1 MTPPT
6 NPEFKAP
13 LAPAEDPTTKTVTI
27 KDVAAGRRGRS
38 ALVVDENAAAPEP
51 LEGFQVDD
59 AGHYVEHGWLPLSEM
74 EVDPRVQRPE
84 VPTEI
89 NKIART
95 FMKEALGT
103 ATMWARWDEEAGKF
117 RYFVLDG
124 QQRRAGALLAGYIGD
139 IRVDVHY
146 NLTLPTAA
154 KLFRVLN
161 EKRNVSPVE
170 LFKIARTEGD
180 SNVLAVQKILDDL
193 GIPFGTSKGYSGAA
207 SARRLVARRNGTT
220 NLRWALTQVQ
230 NIYDETRGG
239 GCYDAQVVEAFF
251 WLYDHFGSQVD
262 EENLYAKLASHKK
275 GTDGLVG
282 HAKTIKTVRNG
293 SLAINLIR
301 AIIARYNEGLRSAR
315 RKLPDWTLEPATSS
329 GPNKEKETAAVDA
342 DGGK

>member
-6 NPEFKAP
+6 KPEFRAP
-13 LAPAEDPTTKTVTI
+13 TAPAEDPTIKTVTV
-27 KDVAAGRRGRS
+27 KDMAAGRRGRS
-38 ALVVDENAAAPEP
+38 ALVVDENAAAPES

-59 AGHYVEHGWLPLSEM
+59 VGHYVEHGWLPLSEM
-74 EVDPRVQRPE
+74 EIDSRIQRPE

-103 ATMWARWDEEAGKF
+103 ATVWARWDAETGKF
-117 RYFVLDG
+117 RYFTLDG
-124 QQRRAGALLAGYIGD
+124 QQRRAGALLAGYNGD

-161 EKRNVSPVE
+161 EKRNVSPVQ
-170 LFKIARTEGD
+170 LFEIARTEGD
-180 SNVLAVQKILDDL
+180 PNVLAVQKILDDL
-193 GIPFGTSKGYSGAA
+193 GIPFGTAKGYSGAA
-207 SARRLVARRNGTT
+207 SSRRLVARRNGTT

-230 NIYDETRGG
+230 NIYDETRTG

-262 EENLYAKLASHKK
+262 EENLYAKLASHKN
-275 GTDGLVG
+275 GSDGLVG

-301 AIIARYNEGLRSAR
+301 ALIARYNEGLRSAR
-315 RKLPDWTLEPATSS
+315 RKLPDWTLEPAARS
-329 GPNKEKETAAVDA
+329 GPSDETVAVDT

>member
-1 MTPPT
+1 MNPQT
-6 NPEFKAP
+6 PEFKSP
-13 LAPAEDPTTKTVTI
+13 KDLAPATAARTKTVTV
-27 KDVAAGRRGRS
+27 KTAGS
-38 ALVVDENAAAPEP
+38 FVVDENAAAPGP
-51 LEGFQVDD
+51 TNGIQIDD
-59 AGHYVEHGWLPLSEM
+59 VGHYVDHGWLPLSDM
-74 EVDPRVQRPE
+74 EIDSRVQRPE

-103 ATMWARWDEEAGKF
+103 AVVWARWDEEAGKF

-124 QQRRAGALLAGYIGD
+124 QQRRAGALLAGYKGD

-154 KLFRVLN
+154 RLFRVLN

-170 LFKIARTEGD
+170 LFKIALTEED
-180 SNVLAVQKILDDL
+180 PNVLAVQKILDDL
-193 GIPFGTSKGYSGAA
+193 KIPFGTPKGYSGAA

-230 NIYDETRGG
+230 NIYDETRKG

-251 WLYDHFGSQVD
+251 WVFDHFGSQID
-262 EENLYAKLASHKK
+262 EENLYAKLASHKN
-275 GTDGLVG
+275 GSDGLVG
-282 HAKTIKTVRNG
+282 HAKTIQTVRNG

-301 AIIARYNEGLRSAR
+301 ALIARYNEGLRSAR
-315 RKLPDWTLEPATSS
+315 RKLPDWTVEPATRA
-329 GPNKEKETAAVDA
+329 GMAPAAVEA
-342 DGGK
+342 EVVAAE